1 MAMKVQVFLFHMDE
15 KWFMSLV
22 LRMFGKI
29 APVFGCRGVW
39 NRIHHKNNIDK
50 LLAIC
55 AAGIAPHDNDLRK
68 GGTAYKICLTRCG
81 GMVAAQK
88 DSYKRVYKSDGTWHY
103 PKIAANLLRRK
114 GQEYFENMEITGSNE
129 GGEGKKGKFALTKWA
144 KDDFMPPLL
153 DIVQKIGHE
162 TGKRVHVRG
171 QMDNAGPHVEK
182 HFRRLIVDLFGEYGW
197 EWTYQPS
204 NSQVAAAV
212 HDCNGG
218 DDFVKEHK
226 GLSFNV
232 RRVCRPFYGDDIES
246 GDDALDLTSLAP
258 RDLMEAKGVVV
269 EEFDDGVDVDGAE
282 ARDLTDTSRR
292 LRYGVPDVREH
303 SIGDHLSFAALH
315 MIMGDPDMDPD
326 DLNEE
331 QKERLS
337 AFAEAYYAKCDA
349 GETG

>member
-1 MAMKVQVFLFHMDE
+1 
-15 KWFMSLV
+15 
-22 LRMFGKI
+22 
-29 APVFGCRGVW
+29 
-39 NRIHHKNNIDK
+39 
-50 LLAIC
+50 
-55 AAGIAPHDNDLRK
+55 
-68 GGTAYKICLTRCG
+68 
-81 GMVAAQK
+81 MVAAQK
-88 DSYKRVYKSDGTWHY
+88 DSYKRVYQRDGTWHY

-204 NSQVAAAV
+204 NFPLLNIKDAAIFPALAKDVSRIGGLMHGGQYLESDKLWAVLQKAWDNYPEEKIARAYVHHSQVAAAV

-232 RRVCRPFYGDDIES
+232 RRVCRPCYGDDIES

-269 EEFDDGVDVDGAE
+269 EEFDDGVDVDGAD
-282 ARDLTDTSRR
+282 ARDLTETSRR